1 MFQGEEVAIFLFDHY
16 FKGIDNVGRKKAG
29 FKMGRGAFIESLN
42 STAICLALTTIH
54 FCNGDSSEVRPRLE
68 IRAQATA
75 MSSTPTIDEGDRK
88 GKNEEGEDANGN

>member
-54 FCNGDSSEVRPRLE
+54 FAIKKADTRWSNQSISEP
-68 IRAQATA
+68 A
-75 MSSTPTIDEGDRK
+75 MEGK
-88 GKNEEGEDANGN
+88 